1 MIRVTSGKFR
11 GRAVDSPPRSKQIRP
26 TTSLMR
32 ESIFNKFQAELP
44 GCRFLDL
51 FAGSGIMSLEAL
63 SRNAAFV
70 LAIEMDSD
78 QCKVVRRNFA
88 HIGLTE
94 KEVKIVP
101 YDAKALMQKKCR
113 EEAFDFIF
121 MDPPYGFK
129 ELPLL
134 VRLCQENGWLK
145 PDGVMIVEHGTRD
158 PELAGFSRKLYGD
171 TAISIGYNT
180 LGVVEASP

>member
-11 GRAVDSPPRSKQIRP
+11 GRSVDSPPRSKQIRP

-32 ESIFNKFQAELP
+32 ESIFNKFQMDLP

-51 FAGSGIMSLEAL
+51 FAGSGIMALEAL
-63 SRNAAFV
+63 SRGADFV
-70 LAIEMDSD
+70 LAIEMDQE
-78 QCKVVRRNFA
+78 QCRVIRKNFA

-94 KEVKIVP
+94 KEVKVVP
-101 YDAKALMQKKCR
+101 YDAKALMQKSCR

-129 ELPLL
+129 DLPLL
-134 VRLCQENGWLK
+134 VALCRDNGWLK
-145 PDGVMIVEHGTRD
+145 PEGILIVEHGSRD
-158 PELAGFSRKLYGD
+158 PELPGFTRKLYGD
-171 TAISIGYNT
+171 TAISIGLPT
-180 LGVVEASP
+180 VEDSI